1 MTPRMTDYF
10 TPSHPGI
17 KAMFALETAIKASGL
32 DAKLLHLVKMRA
44 SQINGCAFCLDLHAS
59 QALQDGEDPMRLHLL
74 AGWREAPFYSVRE
87 RAALAWAE
95 ALTNLAQTGAPDQDY
110 AQIEAAFSEQERLNL
125 SLAIGAIN
133 VWNRIQVG
141 FRASP
146 ALAARSDAA

>member
-1 MTPRMTDYF
+1 
-10 TPSHPGI
+10 
-17 KAMFALETAIKASGL
+17 
-32 DAKLLHLVKMRA
+32 
-44 SQINGCAFCLDLHAS
+44 
-59 QALQDGEDPMRLHLL
+59 MRLHLL
-74 AGWREAPFYSVRE
+74 AGWREAPFYSARE

-133 VWNRIQVG
+133 VWNRLQVG